1 VALRLGTAGELTASA
16 WLTDTD
22 RDIQP
27 SVYAAPT
34 LTRERDQ
41 SRRLLLGYH
50 RVAAPG
56 RQ

>member
-1 VALRLGTAGELTASA
+1 MALRLGTAGELTASA